1 MDKIGTTPVFVSE
14 EEKVAAFKKMKN
26 EASKRML
33 ARKADALAKLIA
45 LAEKHGTAEE
55 KSAAK
60 YLSGGRQI
68 GINKNEVVEYI
79 RAKGSIS
86 EDDIWLKFKKG
97 RTEMKR
103 LMKTNPEIKFEADKY
118 SIEE

>member
-1 MDKIGTTPVFVSE
+1 MDKIGTTPVFETE

-33 ARKADALAKLIA
+33 ARKAEALAKLIA

-55 KSAAK
+55 KAAAK

-68 GINKNEVVEYI
+68 GVNKNEVIEYI
-79 RAKGSIS
+79 RTNGSVS
-86 EDDIWLKFKKG
+86 EDDIFLKFKKG
-97 RTEMKR
+97 RAEMKR
-103 LMKTNPEIKFEADKY
+103 LMKDNPELGFKESNY
-118 SIEE
+118 YL